1 MVGKSPPLENLED
14 RRCLML
20 RWSNL
25 ILAVIVLTMGVYS
38 EMDETVQRN
47 YNHPLNI
54 TLGAIAWN
62 VVKELENWQRKN
74 T

>member
-1 MVGKSPPLENLED
+1 
-14 RRCLML
+14 ML